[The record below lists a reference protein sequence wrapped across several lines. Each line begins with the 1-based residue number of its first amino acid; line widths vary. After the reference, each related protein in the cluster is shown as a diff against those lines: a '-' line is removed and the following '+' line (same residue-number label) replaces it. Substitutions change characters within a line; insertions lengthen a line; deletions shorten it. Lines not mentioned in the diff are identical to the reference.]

1 MNKKKLKIVIA
12 AFLIVLMSFSVL
24 LVAAVIEGLTDE
36 KDGSLTDI
44 QSQYID
50 IEFVTGKFK
59 KQGDGKLVAYIYDA
73 SGKRIYT
80 LRGFF
85 HDGSRI
91 TLSGDYEDTK
101 ISGEFKAGKY
111 EVSGRLCGE
120 EFYMKGPRASANG
133 YIGYGSIALGQ
144 AAETSGKLLFPLANG
159 FYMMTSDY
167 TVRRH
172 PIYGY
177 VHQHAGVDLA
187 CGDNA
192 DIIAAAAGVVTYA
205 GYNGGYGNM
214 VEITHA
220 NGLKTRY
227 GHNSVLYVSKGDKV
241 RAGTLIAA
249 AGSTGNSTG
258 THLHFEVRLKGELQD
273 PKKYIT
279 IPSS

>member
-1 MNKKKLKIVIA
+1 MKKKIKLIIILTIV
-12 AFLIVLMSFSVL
+12 FLIIFSILVL
-24 LVAAVIEGLTDE
+24 LAAIDGITQS
-36 KDGSLTDI
+36 KGGSLGDL
-44 QSQYID
+44 QSQYMD

-59 KQGDGKLVAYIYDA
+59 KQADGSLIVYIYDT
-73 SGKRIYT
+73 SGSRIYT

-85 HDGSRI
+85 HSGSMI
-91 TLSGDYEDTK
+91 TLTGDYEDTK

-111 EVSGRLCGE
+111 EISGTLCGE
-120 EFYMKGPRASANG
+120 EFYMKGPRSSANG
-133 YIGYGSIALGQ
+133 YIGSGSIALGQ
-144 AAETSGKLLFPLANG
+144 AAETSGKLLFPLANN

-187 CGDNA
+187 CGENA
-192 DIIAAAAGVVTYA
+192 DVIAAASGVVTYA

-227 GHNSVLYVSKGDKV
+227 GHCNSLYVSKGDKV

-258 THLHFEVRLKGELQD
+258 THLHFEVILKGKLQD

-279 IPSS
+279 IPNS